1 MQRKPQHRD
10 KRPSM
15 VGEIYT
21 TGGRIRGSYGNI
33 THNHRNNFGSNRA
46 ISLDHYSRRMSDGI
60 QIQTV
65 TSDSQVYY
73 QQRLTDQVDIKGPK
87 KTCQPDDRQT
97 NLHVSEELLL
107 KSLPNVAP
115 VIAINNE
122 KEPPTTAVVATTNN
136 KSSSVLCNKNI
147 KTTAKVGSVS
157 CNSSSSTST
166 KSIITRLK
174 ALTGRL
180 AFSFDKETRRLS
192 GQQTIIKSATNSPS
206 KNNNVACN
214 AAKNPVVELQKNVVT
229 ARNRAYSLEVPGN
242 KFNFNSTSGTS
253 SNDGSRRSLSS
264 TRNEESLAE
273 DSNSNTDS
281 SVFKK
286 NSADSDI

>member
-73 QQRLTDQVDIKGPK
+73 QQRLNDQIDLSGDK
-87 KTCQPDDRQT
+87 KKCQPDDRNA

-122 KEPPTTAVVATTNN
+122 KEPPTAAVPTTNN
-136 KSSSVLCNKNI
+136 KSSSVLCNKNN
-147 KTTAKVGSVS
+147 KSTAKVGSVS

-206 KNNNVACN
+206 KNNNVAACN
-214 AAKNPVVELQKNVVT
+214 AKNPVVELQKNAVT

-273 DSNSNTDS
+273 DSNSNTES